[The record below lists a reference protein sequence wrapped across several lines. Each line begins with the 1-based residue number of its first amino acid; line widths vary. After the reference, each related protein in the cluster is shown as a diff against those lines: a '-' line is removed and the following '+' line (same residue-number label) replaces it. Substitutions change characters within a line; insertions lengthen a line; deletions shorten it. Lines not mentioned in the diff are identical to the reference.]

1 MPVKKH
7 TSLRVDEDTMRAI
20 EASCAQRPGT
30 VSTNT
35 WIVEAIMEK
44 LSREQEASGVRS
56 DA

>member
-1 MPVKKH
+1 MPGKKH
-7 TSLRVDEDTMRAI
+7 TSLRVDEETMRAI
-20 EASCAQRPGT
+20 EASCARRPGS

-44 LSREQEASGVRS
+44 LGRERDASGVHS